1 MATGITFY
9 AKMEDLSHDDLNNTV
24 RVEAEIENGKR
35 KREEFGGGADFAN
48 AADAS
53 SKIIKGV
60 ENPTID
66 SSIFP
71 LVGSYKS
78 NDEETIIIEIVPEK
92 VGHVIGTKGARVQD
106 ILARTGAKVYVN
118 QDFPAGVNRQVNI
131 TGTRSQAKAGAELV
145 RLIIE
150 QGPMAIHVN
159 SPFLTGGS
167 TFTEVLN
174 CSQAQVGKIIGKGG
188 AGIRDLFAKTGAKVQ
203 IDQDFPVDV
212 PRKINITGTSTAV
225 CLARTLIEN
234 LLNESTSFT
243 MEPDSLKQT
252 IEVPKAFVGKIIG
265 KGGETVNLMHRK
277 SGAKVIVD
285 QAVPEGMPCK
295 VIMTGTAQSLVLAS
309 QLVGEI
315 MMGVPAS
322 RIGAGLPDLI
332 YQPGSMSAYSDY
344 SQQSNLQS
352 YSSNAYGMPQQYPVA
367 RQSSALYD
375 GYANSTSYQ
384 QQHMHGQ
391 DQGQY
396 HQYDAA
402 AGSPTR
408 TSGYQ
413 SYGASTAYSSVKQTN
428 QRPGVGPSS
437 VKASVWTEHR
447 SEDGIPFWFNCST
460 GVSQWER
467 PKNF

>member
-1 MATGITFY
+1 
-9 AKMEDLSHDDLNNTV
+9 MEDLSHDDLNNTV

-375 GYANSTSYQ
+375 GY
-384 QQHMHGQ
+384 
-391 DQGQY
+391 
-396 HQYDAA
+396 
-402 AGSPTR
+402 
-408 TSGYQ
+408 
-413 SYGASTAYSSVKQTN
+413 
-428 QRPGVGPSS
+428 
-437 VKASVWTEHR
+437 
-447 SEDGIPFWFNCST
+447 
-460 GVSQWER
+460 
-467 PKNF
+467 

>member
-1 MATGITFY
+1 M
-9 AKMEDLSHDDLNNTV
+9 MEELSHSNIV
-24 RVEAEIENGKR
+24 KVETELENGKR
-35 KREEFGGGADFAN
+35 KREEFGGGGDSAIAT
-48 AADAS
+48 AAS

-60 ENPTID
+60 ENPTLD

-71 LVGSYKS
+71 LGGSHKS

-131 TGTRSQAKAGAELV
+131 TGTHSQAKAGAELV

-167 TFTEVLN
+167 TFTEVLQ
-174 CSQAQVGKIIGKGG
+174 CSQGQVGKIIGKGG

-243 MEPDSLKQT
+243 MEPESLKQT
-252 IEVPKAFVGKIIG
+252 IEVPKAYVGKIIG

-295 VIMTGTAQSLVLAS
+295 VIMTGTAQSLLLAS

-332 YQPGSMSAYSDY
+332 YQPGPMSAYSDY
-344 SQQSNLQS
+344 SQSNLLP
-352 YSSNAYGMPQQYPVA
+352 YSSTAYGMPEQYPA
-367 RQSSALYD
+367 AQQASAPYG
-375 GYANSTSYQ
+375 GYTNSTSYQ

-402 AGSPTR
+402 AAIAAR
-408 TSGYQ
+408 ASGYQ
-413 SYGASTAYSSVKQTN
+413 SYGASNAYTSAKQTN
-428 QRPGVGPSS
+428 QRLGMAPSS
-437 VKASVWTEHR
+437 AKASVWTEHR